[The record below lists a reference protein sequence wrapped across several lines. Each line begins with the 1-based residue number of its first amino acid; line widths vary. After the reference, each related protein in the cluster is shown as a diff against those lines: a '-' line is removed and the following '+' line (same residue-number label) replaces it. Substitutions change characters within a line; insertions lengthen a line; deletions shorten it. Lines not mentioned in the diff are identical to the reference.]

1 MADRLPPYSE
11 EAEKAVIGCC
21 LQDPVKCHPESALIV
36 TQPAFFYDARCRS
49 AWEIIGTMELS
60 AVNFITVQDRLAP
73 KMTGPAAVKFCSEC
87 EDAAISTAN
96 LPAWLETL
104 QDKFTLRSIIAA
116 STNAIARAYEANDA
130 TAELDAFERDALKIR
145 PARRDVKDIK
155 TLLQEAQTIIEYR
168 AQNWDKI
175 IGLPTG
181 LRDLDVKTDGLHRGE
196 FIVIA
201 ALPSCG
207 KTALAVNIGVHNSL
221 EGTPVGIL
229 SAEMRPVQLV
239 IRSICSESRV
249 NYKRISET
257 SIAPMSV
264 AMGRMS
270 KAPIHIQAVT
280 GFTIGQCIAVARRMS
295 QEHGIKL
302 LVVDYIQLLAGVGS
316 NREQQISSVGR
327 GLKQIASELEIPV
340 IGLSQLNDN
349 GELRDS
355 RAIGHDADSVWKL
368 ENDGAWQ
375 PEVQSVMLRIEK
387 CRDGET
393 GTVPL
398 TFLKTFTRFECQVK
412 TSQPEDWNDR

>member
-21 LQDPVKCHPESALIV
+21 LQDPVKCIAESALVI
-36 TQPAFFYDARCRS
+36 TQPGFFYDQRCRL
-49 AWEIIGTMELS
+49 AWEVITGMEVS
-60 AVNFITVQDRLAP
+60 SVDIITVNDRLAK
-73 KMTGPAAVKFCSEC
+73 KMDKAAALALCQEC
-87 EDAAISTAN
+87 DSLVMSTAN
-96 LPAWLETL
+96 LPAWLETI
-104 QDKFTLRSIIAA
+104 QSKFTLRSIIQTA
-116 STNAIARAYEANDA
+116 TNAVARAYEAEDA
-130 TAELDAFERDALKIR
+130 TVELDLYERDALKIR

-221 EGTPVGIL
+221 DGTPVGIL

-239 IRSICSESRV
+239 IRSICSEARV

-316 NREQQISSVGR
+316 NREQQIASVGR

-349 GELRDS
+349 GELRES
-355 RAIGHDADSVWKL
+355 RAIGQDADSVWKL
-368 ENDGAWQ
+368 ENDGAWKT
-375 PEVQSVMLRIEK
+375 EVQSVMLRIEK

-398 TFLKTFTRFECQVK
+398 TFLKTFTRFECQSK
-412 TSQPEDWNDR
+412 TSKPEDWND